1 MVATMVDR
9 RQKLRWLKRPET
21 IPQKTKFGPK
31 NNSKPHIWSLS
42 LNFKFFSRKSESQ
55 QKLSKKIIHFR
66 IKFPSKNIRFTNHNS
81 LNIIK
86 SIFPQN
92 TAKKLTN
99 FTNFPA
105 NMFLADFRKSIC
117 IVPFVEDKELHSLRT
132 WKANVCK
139 CLYFSARKFLLPRG
153 RKLLSGG
160 WLNNFLKAAC
170 CLGLVKCFKM
180 FHFN

>member
-1 MVATMVDR
+1 MRQKTTVKKKITFFLKKHVASLFTFFEKVRVCVYVYGWIKMVATMVDR

-42 LNFKFFSRKSESQ
+42 LNFNFFSRKSESQ
-55 QKLSKKIIHFR
+55 QKLAKKIIHFR

-92 TAKKLTN
+92 TAKNLTTLRI
-99 FTNFPA
+99 FQQTCFWLILEKA
-105 NMFLADFRKSIC
+105 FA
-117 IVPFVEDKELHSLRT
+117 LH
-132 WKANVCK
+132 
-139 CLYFSARKFLLPRG
+139 LL
-153 RKLLSGG
+153 
-160 WLNNFLKAAC
+160 
-170 CLGLVKCFKM
+170 
-180 FHFN
+180 